1 MDRDEHQFTLNE
13 TSTKN
18 YTYPMAYPIL
28 PRGGFF
34 QTKIPMIYVKMN
46 LEGGKI
52 MFTTVMIISV
62 IIVLV
67 VLLLAV
73 VTTSKAY
80 TYNHTIDPVAPPEET
95 APSNETGTNKKDS
108 QD

>member
-1 MDRDEHQFTLNE
+1 MMFIT
-13 TSTKN
+13 
-18 YTYPMAYPIL
+18 IL
-28 PRGGFF
+28 
-34 QTKIPMIYVKMN
+34 
-46 LEGGKI
+46 
-52 MFTTVMIISV
+52 IISV

-80 TYNHTIDPVAPPEET
+80 TYKHTIDPVAQEE
-95 APSNETGTNKKDS
+95 PNPFNETNANKKDS